1 MLESLGS
8 FVVTF
13 LVQFLR
19 GWLSDQRAA
28 QALEGKGRAETAAAV
43 NKETADAQARASEVQ
58 INAPDTDCLID
69 DLGNDRIRF

>member
-13 LVQFLR
+13 LVSFLR

-43 NKETADAQARASEVQ
+43 NKETADAERRAAAAGVD
-58 INAPDTDCLID
+58 APMGAALDD
-69 DLGNDRIRF
+69 DLRSGRRGF